1 MTVVTALIVFI
12 IGAILGFI
20 ANHFLS
26 SSNQEQRRLAE
37 QANKSEA
44 ALSQYKLD
52 VSDHL
57 ESSAKLLEQMNGT
70 CQTAMKQMQES
81 TQLLKSATKN
91 DAETMPF
98 FSQETQDQLAQ
109 TAGLR
114 HPKKTD
120 EKIDI
125 DTVTEAPLDYS
136 SEASGLFIDEKQK
149 QTSSV

>member
-1 MTVVTALIVFI
+1 MTVVTALIIFI
-12 IGAILGFI
+12 IGAIVGFI

-37 QANKSEA
+37 QANKSET

-57 ESSAKLLEQMNGT
+57 ENSAKLLEQMNST

-81 TQLLKSATKN
+81 TQLLKHATDN
-91 DAETMPF
+91 ESETIPF

-109 TAGLR
+109 TAELR
-114 HPKKTD
+114 HPRKTD
-120 EKIDI
+120 DVMG
-125 DTVTEAPLDYS
+125 TVTEAPLDYS
-136 SEASGLFIDEKQK
+136 GEASGLFVDSKQK
-149 QTSSV
+149 QATNA

>member
-1 MTVVTALIVFI
+1 MTVVTALVVFI
-12 IGAILGFI
+12 IGAIMGFI

-26 SSNQEQRRLAE
+26 SSNQEQRKLTE
-37 QANKSEA
+37 QAKKSEA

-57 ESSAKLLEQMNGT
+57 DSSAKLLEQMNGT

-81 TQLLKSATKN
+81 TQLLKSATSN
-91 DAETMPF
+91 DADSMPF
-98 FSQETQDQLAQ
+98 FSQETQEQLAQ

-120 EKIDI
+120 KKI

-136 SEASGLFIDEKQK
+136 SEGSGLFIDEKQK
-149 QTSSV
+149 QASNV